1 MKIINLTRRC
11 ALWSL
16 EINEKKNGKACLEK
30 YQKKEI
36 TSEKSRTN
44 KESFGL

>member
-1 MKIINLTRRC
+1 MKITDLTIRY

-30 YQKKEI
+30 
-36 TSEKSRTN
+36 
-44 KESFGL
+44 

>member
-1 MKIINLTRRC
+1 MKIIDLTIRC

-30 YQKKEI
+30 
-36 TSEKSRTN
+36 
-44 KESFGL
+44 

>member
-1 MKIINLTRRC
+1 MKIIDLTRRC

-30 YQKKEI
+30 
-36 TSEKSRTN
+36 S
-44 KESFGL
+44 LPL